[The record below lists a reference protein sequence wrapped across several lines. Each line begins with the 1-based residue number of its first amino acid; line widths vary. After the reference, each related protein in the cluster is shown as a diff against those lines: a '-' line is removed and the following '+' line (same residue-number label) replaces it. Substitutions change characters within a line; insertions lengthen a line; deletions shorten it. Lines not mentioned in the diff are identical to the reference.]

1 MKSRQV
7 LRTRRSRAG
16 GEEERVVQQRTA
28 SSLCGNDTSGSAPVS
43 GEEGEHPP
51 RTTAWAPEDPESG
64 SVRIRSPCYARL
76 EGRTGLGLA
85 LKRRGVHRTTAVVR
99 SSFPPR
105 GSARAVGWGFAA
117 PFPRFVSALVWW
129 SSKVDGMGMGE
140 VGKGLERGEMR
151 DSGTS
156 GENRSRVGA
165 FSLFLPSGLGGM
177 PISSLQL
184 PMDSLEIPWGWR
196 RSTAARR
203 MPVRL
208 SDALEKRPGKCRSRS
223 EGRVL
228 AYGHHE
234 STPRNW
240 PRLRHERGRGP
251 KA

>member
-1 MKSRQV
+1 MKTRQV

-51 RTTAWAPEDPESG
+51 RTTAWAPEDPEPG

-105 GSARAVGWGFAA
+105 
-117 PFPRFVSALVWW
+117 FVSALVWW

-140 VGKGLERGEMR
+140 VGKRLERGEMG

-156 GENRSRVGA
+156 GEDRSDVGA

-208 SDALEKRPGKCRSRS
+208 SDALEKLRGKCRSRS

-228 AYGHHE
+228 AHGHHE